1 MQHRLFQIELPL
13 HPGWDAIAPLRGA
26 VLACLEAVFP
36 HPPVA
41 SSLALVA
48 AELLENAVKFGSW
61 DPGGIG
67 AFELRVDGVD
77 DGVVIEV
84 ANPIAPGDEN
94 VERLQEELERIAAAP
109 SPEEAYL
116 KAVRGVALGRPG
128 ALGLARAAHEG
139 GCDLSAKL
147 EGNVVRVRAVTRRMG
162 PPRAT
167 PVDPA

>member
-13 HPGWDAIAPLRGA
+13 HPGWDAIAPLRAA

-36 HPPVA
+36 NPPVA

-48 AELLENAVKFGSW
+48 AELLENAVKFGRW
-61 DPGGIG
+61 DG
-67 AFELRVDGVD
+67 AGLGMFELRVDGID

-84 ANPIAPGDEN
+84 ANPVTLGDGD
-94 VERLQEELERIAAAP
+94 VERLQAELDRIAAAP
-109 SPEEAYL
+109 SPQEAYL

-139 GCDLSAKL
+139 GCDISARL
-147 EGNVVRVRAVTRRMG
+147 ESDVVRVRAVTRRMG
-162 PPRAT
+162 PERPT
-167 PVDPA
+167 PAEPA